1 MFIIV
6 NDLHSTIRVCLIR
19 KTVSSRQNSTRQ
31 DKTVLERDIEKI
43 FFMLENKN
51 GILVLLMVCTLHKK
65 LSQGLVMDKDSC
77 FCSVPC
83 YLFCSV
89 SSSVSIYKSN
99 KTTKNCSVQ
108 FPFLANQ
115 TPAYE
120 TKWK

>member
-51 GILVLLMVCTLHKK
+51 GILIFLIVLYSEQKVVSWFSEGQEFLFSFSLLLPVLSSLMT
-65 LSQGLVMDKDSC
+65 G
-77 FCSVPC
+77 F
-83 YLFCSV
+83 
-89 SSSVSIYKSN
+89 
-99 KTTKNCSVQ
+99 
-108 FPFLANQ
+108 
-115 TPAYE
+115 
-120 TKWK
+120 